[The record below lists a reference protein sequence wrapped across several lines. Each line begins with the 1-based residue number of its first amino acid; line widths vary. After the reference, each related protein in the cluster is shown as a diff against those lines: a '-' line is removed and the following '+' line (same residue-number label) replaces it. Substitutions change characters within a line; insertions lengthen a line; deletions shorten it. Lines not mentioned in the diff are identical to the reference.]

1 VAVNATVI
9 SPGGS
14 GFLKTYPTGCLVPAT
29 STLNFGTGQ
38 TRANNAVLALGT
50 NGQVAVLPSVTG
62 SGTAHL
68 ALDVVG
74 YFE

>member
-1 VAVNATVI
+1 M
-9 SPGGS
+9 
-14 GFLKTYPTGCLVPAT
+14 PAT

-50 NGQVAVLPSVTG
+50 GGQVAVLPSVTG
-62 SGTAHL
+62 GGTAHL